1 MNATSAYAVNEQASR
16 EALVEQYAPMV
27 KRIGMHLRGR
37 LPDNI
42 ELDDLI
48 QVGLIALLEAAKNY
62 SPSKGA
68 SFQTYASIRVRGA
81 MLDEVRSTDWAPRSV
96 YRTQRQIS
104 TAISAVENRTGAA
117 AKPEAIAD
125 ELGVSIDEYFRM
137 LSATTT
143 ARLFSLDQGET
154 SRDIAAPTLSG
165 DGMDPCK
172 ELESVEFREE
182 IIAAIKSL
190 PERDAL
196 VLSLYYDDELNF
208 KEVGAVLGVSESR
221 VCQLH
226 GQALARVRS
235 RIHESTDSGNP
246 VTTEIVQS
254 ERKSR
259 EVTS

>member
-1 MNATSAYAVNEQASR
+1 MNATSAYAVNGQAPR
-16 EALVEQYAPMV
+16 EVLVEKYAPMV

-37 LPDNI
+37 LPDTV

-48 QVGLIALLEAAKNY
+48 QVGLMALLEAAKNY
-62 SPSKGA
+62 SPDKGA

-81 MLDEVRSTDWAPRSV
+81 MLDEVRSNDWAPRSV
-96 YRTQRQIS
+96 YRTQRRIAA
-104 TAISAVENRTGAA
+104 AISAVENCTGAA
-117 AKPEAIAD
+117 AKAEAIAD

-137 LSATTT
+137 LATTAT
-143 ARLFSLDQGET
+143 ARMFSFEQSET
-154 SRDIAAPTLSG
+154 VAEVAAPASSG
-165 DGMDPCK
+165 DGVDPCR

-182 IIAAIKSL
+182 IVAAIKSL

-226 GQALARVRS
+226 AQALARVRARMHQTEDS
-235 RIHESTDSGNP
+235 AAVRSPRESHRA
-246 VTTEIVQS
+246 TEEIG
-254 ERKSR
+254 
-259 EVTS
+259 

>member
-1 MNATSAYAVNEQASR
+1 MKATSAYAVNGQVPP

-27 KRIGMHLRGR
+27 KRIGLHLHGR
-37 LPDNI
+37 LPDNV

-48 QVGLIALLEAAKNY
+48 QVGLMALLEAAKHY

-81 MLDEVRSTDWAPRSV
+81 MLDEVRSNDWAPRSV
-96 YRTQRQIS
+96 YRTQRQI
-104 TAISAVENRTGAA
+104 TAAISAVENRTGAA
-117 AKPEAIAD
+117 AKPDAIAD

-137 LSATTT
+137 LSTAATV
-143 ARLFSLDQGET
+143 RMFSLEQSEIGADV
-154 SRDIAAPTLSG
+154 AAPISLG
-165 DGMDPCK
+165 NGVDPCK
-172 ELESVEFREE
+172 ELESVQFREE
-182 IIAAIKSL
+182 IIQAIESL

-208 KEVGAVLGVSESR
+208 KEIGAVLGVSESR

-235 RIHESTDSGNP
+235 RIQESANSGANGP
-246 VTTEIVQS
+246 APES
-254 ERKSR
+254 RRAR
-259 EVTS
+259 EVMS

>member
-1 MNATSAYAVNEQASR
+1 MKATSAYAVNGQVPS

-27 KRIGMHLRGR
+27 KRIGVHLRGR

-48 QVGLIALLEAAKNY
+48 QVGLMALLEAAKQY

-81 MLDEVRSTDWAPRSV
+81 MLDEVRSNDWAPRSV
-96 YRTQRQIS
+96 YRTQRQIAA
-104 TAISAVENRTGAA
+104 AISAVENRTGAA
-117 AKPEAIAD
+117 AKPGAIAD
-125 ELGVSIDEYFRM
+125 ELGVTLEEYFRM
-137 LSATTT
+137 LSTTSS
-143 ARLFSLDQGET
+143 ARMFSFEQSENTPDV
-154 SRDIAAPTLSG
+154 AASTISG
-165 DGMDPCK
+165 DGVDPCR
-172 ELESVEFREE
+172 ELESVEFRQE

-190 PERDAL
+190 PELDAL

-208 KEVGAVLGVSESR
+208 KEIGAVLGVSESR

-235 RIHESTDSGNP
+235 RIEKSADSANETPAPDARRAG
-246 VTTEIVQS
+246 
-254 ERKSR
+254 
-259 EVTS
+259 EVMT